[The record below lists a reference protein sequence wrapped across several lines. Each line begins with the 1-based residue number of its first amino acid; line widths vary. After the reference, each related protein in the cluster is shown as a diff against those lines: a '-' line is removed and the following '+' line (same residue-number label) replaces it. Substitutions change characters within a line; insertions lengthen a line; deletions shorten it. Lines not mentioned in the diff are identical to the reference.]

1 MSPAGKLILQV
12 KGMHC
17 DGCES
22 RVEKVLK
29 NLNGVT
35 KVDADHASG
44 KVEVRV
50 TPTASEDEIREKV
63 SSLGYEVL

>member
-1 MSPAGKLILQV
+1 MSPAGNLILQV

-17 DGCES
+17 DGCEN

-35 KVDADHASG
+35 KVEADHSTG

-50 TPTASEDEIREKV
+50 TPAASEDEIREKV

>member
-1 MSPAGKLILQV
+1 MSPAGKLIFEV

-29 NLNGVT
+29 NVSGVA
-35 KVDADHASG
+35 KVEADHSNG

-50 TPTASEDEIREKV
+50 TPAASEDEIKEKI
-63 SSLGYEVL
+63 SFLGYEVV